1 MLEDL
6 ISDAQRAMRYEM
18 RRNELRGKP
27 SDSRKCIQMESVSG
41 PCAVPDRHPTGTPA
55 HVGPTAIYCAAH
67 CPECNFAMPER
78 TGKVE
83 GLVGVQEGLFT

>member
-6 ISDAQRAMRYEM
+6 ISDAQRAMRYAM
-18 RRNELRGKP
+18 RNAAKHPAAAPATGCL
-27 SDSRKCIQMESVSG
+27 QMASVSG

-67 CPECNFAMPER
+67 CPVCNFALPDR
-78 TGKVE
+78 TGEVE
-83 GLVGVQEGLFT
+83 TLTGEQGGFW